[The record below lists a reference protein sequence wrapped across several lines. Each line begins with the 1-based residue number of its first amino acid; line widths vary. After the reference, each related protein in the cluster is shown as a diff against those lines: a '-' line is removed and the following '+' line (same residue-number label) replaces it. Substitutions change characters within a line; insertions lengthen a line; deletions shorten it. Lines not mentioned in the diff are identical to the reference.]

1 MQITVKS
8 ELMIAEED
16 INKIDNLMRIYYVGE
31 DFMEIFLNV
40 DLRYYR
46 Q

>member
-16 INKIDNLMRIYYVGE
+16 INKIDNLMRIYYVSE